1 MIKFEQVSKT
11 YPGGQ
16 RALSKVSFHIE
27 PGEMAF
33 LTGHSG
39 AGKSTLL
46 KLISIMERP
55 SVGKVLINGHDLNE
69 IKRRQIAFI
78 RRDIG
83 MIFQSPHLLDSKS
96 VFDNV
101 ALPLII
107 EGYTRKET
115 SKRVEAA
122 LEMVGLRDKARS
134 LPMMLSG
141 GEAQRVGIARAFA
154 LSPKLLLLDEPF
166 GMLDSLT
173 RWELQEVLM
182 EVWSRTKVT
191 AICVTHDV
199 DEAIL
204 LADRVVMMTNGPQA
218 TIGKITDVNLPR
230 PRTRKALL
238 EHPDYYSYRQEV
250 LDFLEEY
257 EHGNAPKS
265 PASGGTPKPKA
276 IAAE

>member
-16 RALSKVSFHIE
+16 RALSKVRVHLA
-27 PGEMAF
+27 PGEMAV
-33 LTGHSG
+33 LTGHTG

-141 GEAQRVGIARAFA
+141 GEAQRVGIARAVVNKPP
-154 LSPKLLLLDEPF
+154 L
-166 GMLDSLT
+166 
-173 RWELQEVLM
+173 
-182 EVWSRTKVT
+182 
-191 AICVTHDV
+191 
-199 DEAIL
+199 L
-204 LADRVVMMTNGPQA
+204 LADEPTGNLDPKLSMEIIRLFEDFNQAGVSVFVATHDLGLIARMKYRTLTLRNGQM
-218 TIGKITDVNLPR
+218 ITDGL
-230 PRTRKALL
+230 
-238 EHPDYYSYRQEV
+238 S
-250 LDFLEEY
+250 EEQG
-257 EHGNAPKS
+257 GNWA
-265 PASGGTPKPKA
+265 
-276 IAAE
+276 